1 MHASDPDITSRR
13 FTKDILLATRVT
25 RADAATIAKRAAE
38 AGLSKA
44 EFLRQ
49 AALAS
54 KVQPAIVIPTINKD
68 QWVEMSRQASNLHQI
83 AAHLNAGGATSGGI
97 PELLDKNCRL
107 LADVRAGLIGAEVS
121 HG

>member
-1 MHASDPDITSRR
+1 MHAFEQTIDSRR

-25 RADAATIAKRAAE
+25 RADAATVAKRAAE

-54 KVQPAIVIPTINKD
+54 KVQPAVVIPTINKD
-68 QWVEMSRQASNLHQI
+68 QWVEMSRQAANIHQI
-83 AAHLNAGGATSGGI
+83 AAHLNAGGATSNRL
-97 PELLDKNCRL
+97 PELLEQNCRL